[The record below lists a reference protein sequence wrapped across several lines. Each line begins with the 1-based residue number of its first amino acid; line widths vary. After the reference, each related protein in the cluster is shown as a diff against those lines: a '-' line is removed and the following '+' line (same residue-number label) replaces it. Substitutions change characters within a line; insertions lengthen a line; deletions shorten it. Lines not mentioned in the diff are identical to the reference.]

1 MADDPTRR
9 SFLKSAAALALASAT
24 GAAATRPT
32 EAEAQSALRGQS
44 LPRSATRFGANF
56 VYVGSYTLPYPA
68 PMPPD
73 SVPYRNGEGIY
84 RFVQD
89 PDSGELRDRTLVA
102 RTHSPSWLVMHPER
116 PMLYAVNEW
125 FGYGSEHEGSVS
137 AFAVDPESGSL
148 TLRNVVASGG
158 AAPVYI
164 SLDARGDF
172 AFVANYA
179 SGTLAVLPIHQDGSL
194 GEATMVHRDTGSV
207 GATRA
212 TSGPPGSFAI
222 SGHDAPHA
230 HMIMPDPAHRFV
242 FSTDLGQDRIYS
254 HCFDARTGRLTP
266 NPAQP
271 YISLPTGDGPR
282 HFTFHPNQRW
292 FYSIEE
298 EGSTVTFFDY
308 DREHGTLR
316 QQQRLSSLPAGFAG
330 SNFASEIAIAPN
342 GRALYALNRLHNAIS
357 IFAIEDSGR
366 LAFRTEVPTRGD
378 YPRSFAVDPGG
389 RFLYVCNKLS
399 DNLTHF
405 RIDRESA
412 MLEFTGHYTAAPT
425 PACMLFAR
433 GVPTGNFRL

>member
-1 MADDPTRR
+1 MAEDSSRR
-9 SFLKSAAALALASAT
+9 SFLKSVAALALASAT
-24 GAAATRPT
+24 GAATG
-32 EAEAQSALRGQS
+32 AEAQSSSGN
-44 LPRSATRFGANF
+44 RSEVRFGANF
-56 VYVGSYTLPYPA
+56 VYIGSYTLPSPA
-68 PMPPD
+68 PLPPG

-102 RTHSPSWLVMHPER
+102 RTPSPSWLVMHPAR
-116 PMLYAVNEW
+116 HTLYAVNEW
-125 FGYGSEHEGSVS
+125 FGYGREHHGSVS

-148 TLRNVVASGG
+148 TLRNMVDSGG
-158 AAPVYI
+158 AAPVYL

-179 SGTLAVLPIHQDGSL
+179 SGTLAVLPIHADGSL
-194 GEATMVHRDTGSV
+194 GEAVAVHRDTGSV
-207 GATRA
+207 GARRA

-230 HMIMPDPAHRFV
+230 HMILPDPAHRFV

-254 HCFDARTGRLTP
+254 HCFDARTGQLTP
-266 NPAQP
+266 NPAQAFV
-271 YISLPTGDGPR
+271 SLPTGDGPR

-298 EGSTVTFFDY
+298 EASTVTFFDY
-308 DREHGTLR
+308 DRERGTLHE
-316 QQQRLSSLPAGFAG
+316 QQRISSLPRGFAG
-330 SNFASEIAIAPN
+330 TSFASEIAIAPH

-366 LAFRTEVPTRGD
+366 LAFSAEVPTRGD
-378 YPRSFAVDPGG
+378 YPRSFAVDPNG
-389 RFLYVCNKLS
+389 RFLYICNKLS
-399 DNLTHF
+399 DNITHF

-425 PACMLFAR
+425 PACMLFAQ
-433 GVPTGNFRL
+433 GVPTGTPSL